1 MTIFNLLGEVEIMV
15 TAGMK
20 TTANS
25 GDSIMEPLLTVE
37 QLAVMVKRSH
47 WTLRRDI
54 KAGRISCVRMGRA
67 LRIEASEVRRI
78 MNEGLASSASPK

>member
-1 MTIFNLLGEVEIMV
+1 MT

-25 GDSIMEPLLTVE
+25 RDLIVEPLFTVD
-37 QLAVMVKRSH
+37 QLAGTVGRSH

-54 KAGRISCVRMGRA
+54 KAGRIRCVRIGRA

-78 MNEGLASSASPK
+78 MTEGLAV

>member
-1 MTIFNLLGEVEIMV
+1 MV

-25 GDSIMEPLLTVE
+25 GDSIMEPLFTVE
-37 QLAVMVKRSH
+37 QLAAMVKRSH